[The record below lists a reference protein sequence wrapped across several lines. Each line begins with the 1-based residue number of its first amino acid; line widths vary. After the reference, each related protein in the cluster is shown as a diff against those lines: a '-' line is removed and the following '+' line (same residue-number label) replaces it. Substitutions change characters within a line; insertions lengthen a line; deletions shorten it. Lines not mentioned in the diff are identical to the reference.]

1 MNIIKFFHN
10 FSPFSD
16 TESDSETIG
25 LVRKVTSYE
34 RATEY
39 DFGQKVSYGTAPRR
53 NHNVGGVKLVHR
65 GRENETVEGLSL
77 RYFFLHF

>member
-10 FSPFSD
+10 FSSFSD

-25 LVRKVTSYE
+25 LVRKITSYE

-53 NHNVGGVKLVHR
+53 SNKVLGGVKLVHR
-65 GRENETVEGLSL
+65 GRENETS
-77 RYFFLHF
+77 